1 MTMKGLLIL
10 SLLLALTA
18 VPGETRPAGRSAGA
32 APAKQS
38 NAAERPLKLS
48 RSDLRVDW
56 AIQNTQEQPCSG
68 EQIAGGASSGE
79 GNFTHLGSS
88 RIEVSAAWDVGHLLD
103 PGDVQFVPVG
113 PAGGPVAPV
122 LGADDYP
129 YGFQFNPFTGE
140 CEAVV
145 SATGTVKLTAANG
158 DQVFGA
164 IRGGEAHR
172 LDFVNPGD
180 GVETFAI
187 TDIVG
192 GTGRFENATGSFVAH
207 TITRFD
213 YDALKFVID
222 LTEVLP
228 GGIIVY

>member
-10 SLLLALTA
+10 SLLLALAA
-18 VPGETRPAGRSAGA
+18 VPGETQPAGRPADA
-32 APAKQS
+32 APATHG
-38 NAAERPLKLS
+38 NTGARPLELS
-48 RSDLRVDW
+48 HSKLRVDW
-56 AIQNTQEQPCSG
+56 AIQNTQEQRCSG
-68 EQIAGGASSGE
+68 KQIAGGASSGK
-79 GNFTHLGSS
+79 GSFTHLGLS
-88 RIEVSAAWDVGHLLD
+88 RIEVSAAWDVGNLLD
-103 PGDVQFVPVG
+103 PGDVRFVPVG

-122 LGADDYP
+122 LGSDDYP
-129 YGFQFNPFTGE
+129 YGFQSNPFNGE

-158 DQVFGA
+158 DQVFGK
-164 IRGGEAHR
+164 IVGGEAFR

-187 TDIVG
+187 TNIVG

-207 TITRFD
+207 TITRLD
-213 YDALKFVID
+213 DDAGRFVID

-228 GGIIVY
+228 GGTIVY